1 MINIRNITASTW
13 ILAVVSAFYA
23 YGALVHVLNM
33 LSLTGFEWSDAPSK
47 WQALDVVYLLLDV
60 AVCVGLVRRK
70 QLSIYAFYLAGF
82 SQVVL
87 YTALRDWIMD
97 VPEAYAI
104 TSAQDDY
111 LTGLVVFHLITLTA
125 VTFALS
131 GKFKRPGALSR

>member
-1 MINIRNITASTW
+1 MIDIKTITASTW

-33 LSLTGFEWSDAPSK
+33 LSLTGFDWFDAPAK
-47 WQALDVVYLLLDV
+47 WQALDIVYLLLDV
-60 AVCVGLVRRK
+60 AVCIGLVRRR

-82 SQVVL
+82 SQVIL
-87 YTALRDWIMD
+87 YTALRAWIMD

-125 VTFALS
+125 VSFALFGS
-131 GKFKRPGALSR
+131 RQRPNA